1 MGNFQANI
9 PNIANVANLGQTAMT
24 HQNLLI
30 QPQMSQNLMV
40 NQKQHSSLSEPPEEE
55 RVTEQQVLESEEY
68 FESGKLF
75 LQEKKY
81 KDACKMFT
89 KSLQANKTNY
99 DALFYRAVT
108 NLDQEL
114 PKKAIVDLEELMR
127 ICSDYRKTMFIVLS
141 IAYRRVNDY
150 LSAIRTLSKAI
161 QRFPM
166 YLEAYIA
173 RGQIYIF

>member
-1 MGNFQANI
+1 
-9 PNIANVANLGQTAMT
+9 MT
-24 HQNLLI
+24 
-30 QPQMSQNLMV
+30 
-40 NQKQHSSLSEPPEEE
+40 
-55 RVTEQQVLESEEY
+55 
-68 FESGKLF
+68 
-75 LQEKKY
+75 EKKY
-81 KDACKMFT
+81 KDASKMFS

-114 PKKAIVDLEELMR
+114 PEKAINDLEELIK

-150 LSAIRTLSKAI
+150 LSAIRSLSKAI
-161 QRFPM
+161 QKYPS

-173 RGQIYIF
+173 RGQIYIFQKKWDKALNDFKTVLKYSPKNGMGYLGQGDSFKGLA